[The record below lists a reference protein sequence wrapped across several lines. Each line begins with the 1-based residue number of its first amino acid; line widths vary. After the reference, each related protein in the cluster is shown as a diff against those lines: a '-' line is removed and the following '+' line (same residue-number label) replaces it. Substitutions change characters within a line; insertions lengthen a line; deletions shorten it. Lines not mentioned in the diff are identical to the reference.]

1 VAEGSD
7 TETMTAVRAE
17 IDKWRWA
24 GVPFFLRSGK
34 CLATSRQVLTLGFH
48 QPPLRMFPIHNSP
61 TGGAMKSSSTSPT
74 PAPSPQDSWPKEP
87 GAQMRLEAAEMTVR
101 YADSF
106 GTANSLE
113 GYERLLL
120 DAMHGDQSLF
130 TNADAIER
138 PWEISAPLLDNPP
151 PTDPC
156 TPGSRGPQPALD
168 HLTVPYH
175 WHLPGAGSP
184 S

>member
-1 VAEGSD
+1 
-7 TETMTAVRAE
+7 MTAVRAE
-17 IDKWRWA
+17 IDNWRWA

-61 TGGAMKSSSTSPT
+61 NGRRNEIIIDFADPGSITAGFLA
-74 PAPSPQDSWPKEP
+74 KEP
-87 GAQMRLEAAEMTVR
+87 GAQMRLEAAEMTFR

-113 GYERLLL
+113 GYERFLL